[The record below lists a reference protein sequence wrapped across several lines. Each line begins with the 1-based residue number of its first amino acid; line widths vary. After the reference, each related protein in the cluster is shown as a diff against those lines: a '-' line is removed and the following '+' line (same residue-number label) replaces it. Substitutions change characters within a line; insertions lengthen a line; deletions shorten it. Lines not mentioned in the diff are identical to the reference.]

1 MTEKV
6 AKYTSESDDES
17 ENKPKFQVS
26 TLKLF
31 QFGNFGIPMQITTTI
46 Q

>member
-17 ENKPKFQVS
+17 EKPKFQV
-26 TLKLF
+26 KLSY
-31 QFGNFGIPMQITTTI
+31 FGFWANSV
-46 Q
+46 